1 MLGIEWATK
10 IDIDLRNPILHWQIT
25 YSESRTGN
33 NLYQEL
39 SFQEPEALVDVD
51 EGADITGKKI
61 CSILKLGFSVSWG
74 KEMNL
79 SCQVRILCCLKITL
93 VA

>member
-1 MLGIEWATK
+1 MSGIEWATK
-10 IDIDLRNPILHWQIT
+10 IDIDLRNPILHWQII

-51 EGADITGKKI
+51 EGADITGKNI
-61 CSILKLGFSVSWG
+61 CSFQNWGFLCFGAKRWICRAKCEFCVVSKSPW
-74 KEMNL
+74 
-79 SCQVRILCCLKITL
+79 
-93 VA
+93 

>member
-1 MLGIEWATK
+1 MYLLQIYVVFAITLYCLKWVLGIEWATK
-10 IDIDLRNPILHWQIT
+10 IDIDLKNPILHCQII

-51 EGADITGKKI
+51 EGADITGKNI
-61 CSILKLGFSVSWG
+61 CSF
-74 KEMNL
+74 
-79 SCQVRILCCLKITL
+79 
-93 VA
+93 